1 MDAKKFIKNKSFCV
15 LPWTGF
21 MLYPSGIVT
30 NCVISKNELGHI
42 EDNSI
47 EQIMANNINK
57 QLKKDMNADAKPSNC
72 SGCHYKEAS
81 TKSITGIS
89 DRLYY
94 NREIAR
100 TFDENKEFELQTVD
114 LRWTNACNQ
123 ACVYC
128 SPAWSSKWATELGRK
143 VKSNKLARERVK
155 KYVFDNVLTLKNVYL
170 AGGEPMMM
178 NENKEFLTLLLE
190 KNPDVHLRINT
201 NLSYTNTGVFELVCQ
216 FKNVHWIIS
225 GEAIEHEYEYIRHH
239 GNWQNFYKNIKHI
252 QTLGHK
258 VTFNMLYFI
267 LNYKSLFDTVAFF
280 KNEGFHE
287 NSFIIGPMLTPEYLN
302 ILNLPDRVI
311 DDIKIK
317 LTNEINNTNFYLKN
331 SYQNLLKYINDTTWQ
346 HDPKNFYKQ
355 IEILDKRRNQNSRLV
370 FPKLY
375 EDLND

>member
-1 MDAKKFIKNKSFCV
+1 
-15 LPWTGF
+15 
-21 MLYPSGIVT
+21 
-30 NCVISKNELGHI
+30 
-42 EDNSI
+42 
-47 EQIMANNINK
+47 MANNINK

-128 SPAWSSKWATELGRK
+128 SPAWSSKWARELGRK

-225 GEAIEHEYEYIRHH
+225 LSLI
-239 GNWQNFYKNIKHI
+239 HI
-252 QTLGHK
+252 
-258 VTFNMLYFI
+258 
-267 LNYKSLFDTVAFF
+267 
-280 KNEGFHE
+280 
-287 NSFIIGPMLTPEYLN
+287 
-302 ILNLPDRVI
+302 
-311 DDIKIK
+311 
-317 LTNEINNTNFYLKN
+317 
-331 SYQNLLKYINDTTWQ
+331 
-346 HDPKNFYKQ
+346 
-355 IEILDKRRNQNSRLV
+355 
-370 FPKLY
+370 
-375 EDLND
+375 

>member
-1 MDAKKFIKNKSFCV
+1 
-15 LPWTGF
+15 
-21 MLYPSGIVT
+21 
-30 NCVISKNELGHI
+30 
-42 EDNSI
+42 
-47 EQIMANNINK
+47 
-57 QLKKDMNADAKPSNC
+57 
-72 SGCHYKEAS
+72 
-81 TKSITGIS
+81 
-89 DRLYY
+89 
-94 NREIAR
+94 
-100 TFDENKEFELQTVD
+100 
-114 LRWTNACNQ
+114 
-123 ACVYC
+123 
-128 SPAWSSKWATELGRK
+128 
-143 VKSNKLARERVK
+143 
-155 KYVFDNVLTLKNVYL
+155 
-170 AGGEPMMM
+170 
-178 NENKEFLTLLLE
+178 LE